1 MRKSPLKIMSQLL
14 VLVLPLMHMML
25 MTVILGSLGYL
36 ATTAISV
43 YGVYAVLKGPNISLI
58 SILIGLVLISAIA
71 KYFEQ
76 LSGHYIAFKLLAQM
90 RDQVFQKLR
99 ELAPA
104 KLEGKEKGN
113 LIAMITTD
121 IELIEVFYAHTIAP
135 ILIALITSLVMVLF
149 LTHFHMLLGLLAL
162 CAYLTIGLLIPI
174 YNNKKGKDTGMAYR
188 NAFGTLNNI
197 LLENMRGLFEILQ
210 FNQGQARND
219 LLSKASQALS
229 DENKKLK
236 HLEGSSKALT
246 EMVLLVFG
254 IGALFLSLALSLG
267 GHLAS
272 NDVIIVMVAFL
283 GSFGPTSALS
293 ALSND
298 LMQTLASGER
308 LLNLLEEKP
317 EVNER
322 TIGAAI
328 NQEAFRNIS
337 CEGISFSYKQT
348 QVLKGVTAQFEKGKI
363 TGIHGKSGSG
373 KSTLLKLMMRF
384 WDTDEGEVI
393 YKGSENVPIK
403 ALSTPSLRSLTS
415 YMTQETYLFNGTLKE
430 NIAIGKAN
438 ATDEAIIS
446 AAKKAALHEFVCK
459 LPKGYDSKVGEL
471 GSFLSGGERQ
481 RIGLARAFISE
492 APIMLLDEPT
502 SNLDSLNEA
511 LLLNAIENSAREKC
525 VVLVSHRASTLGL
538 ADQMLKISG
547 GILSQ

>member
-1 MRKSPLKIMSQLL
+1 MSQLL

-135 ILIALITSLVMVLF
+135 ILIALTTSLVMVLF

-254 IGALFLSLALSLG
+254 IGAFFLSLALSLG

-272 NDVIIVMVAFL
+272 NDVIIVTVAFL
-283 GSFGPTSALS
+283 GSFGPTTALS

-328 NQEAFRNIS
+328 DQEAFRNIS

-348 QVLKGVTAQFEKGKI
+348 PVLKGVTAQFEKGKI

>member
-1 MRKSPLKIMSQLL
+1 MSQLL